1 MTNQT
6 CQVLIGLG
14 LITKYL
20 NNTKRMTILT
30 PPKSYRLVYSLL
42 PPMPFALEPF
52 LLINQTQFKLFRL
65 RAVLSSGTH
74 TWWKS
79 CDKNVKLKVARNEIC
94 EYSQAKKKQKKQ
106 VQNVPPLPPCWSG
119 SSSHITGSWPHT
131 LLRLSS
137 GCHFGPLL
145 PKWNILMSQASS
157 VLLTLG
163 RLFN

>member
-1 MTNQT
+1 M
-6 CQVLIGLG
+6 G

-20 NNTKRMTILT
+20 NDIKRMTILT
-30 PPKSYRLVYSLL
+30 PPKSYRLVYSLM
-42 PPMPFALEPF
+42 PPMLFALEPF

-65 RAVLSSGTH
+65 KAVLSSGTH

-79 CDKNVKLKVARNEIC
+79 CDKNVELKVARNEIC
-94 EYSQAKKKQKKQ
+94 KYSQEKKKKTNQ
-106 VQNVPPLPPCWSG
+106 VQNVLSLPPCWSV
-119 SSSHITGSWPHT
+119 SSSHITGSWSHT

-157 VLLTLG
+157 VLLILR